1 MAFSYSVIHLMQIKL
16 AILALIIIACTSC
29 ATRPDGSW
37 KPPLVHRVDVQQGN
51 VVDQTM
57 INKLKPGMDKKQVSF
72 ILGTP
77 LLQDP
82 FHSNRWEY
90 LYSYEPGG
98 GQRQQRHITVHFI
111 DDKLAKITGDIEVT
125 NTPTV
130 TDEESKGKTVVVPL
144 EDHQDGFFSKL
155 FGKTP
160 ESKQQKEEP
169 EVTETTEDTTKQ
181 VEEDTQA
188 ESKEETAL
196 VDETKQSEDES
207 TTPADEVKT
216 GIATKEEEKPQE
228 DIPEI
233 KKAETNEEKSIFRR
247 LWDRV
252 TSSEEDSTD
261 ENQETERDKRDAEVF
276 ESVGGGL

>member
-1 MAFSYSVIHLMQIKL
+1 MQIKL
-16 AILALIIIACTSC
+16 SILVLAIIACPGC
-29 ATRPDGSW
+29 ATRSDGSW

-90 LYSYEPGG
+90 LYSFEPGG
-98 GQRQQRHITVHFI
+98 GQRKQRHITVYFV

-144 EDHQDGFFSKL
+144 EDHQEGFFSKL

-160 ESKQQKEEP
+160 EQETKKEEA
-169 EVTETTEDTTKQ
+169 EVTETTQDTTKQ
-181 VEEDTQA
+181 VEEETQA
-188 ESKEETAL
+188 EPKEETAL
-196 VDETKQSEDES
+196 VDETKQQKDES
-207 TTPADEVKT
+207 TTPGYETKT
-216 GIATKEEEKPQE
+216 GVATTEQEKQK
-228 DIPEI
+228 DTAPEI
-233 KKAETNEEKSIFRR
+233 KKAESQEEKGIFRR

-276 ESVGGGL
+276 DSVGGGL